1 HATGAAK
8 VEMLSNDRID
18 PLFEA
23 VVQATEESVI
33 NALVAAETMVGRDEH
48 RIEALP
54 HDRVR
59 ELLKKYGRSK

>member
-1 HATGAAK
+1 
-8 VEMLSNDRID
+8 MLPNERMD

-33 NALVAAETMVGRDEH
+33 NALVAGETMVGRDDNTVLG
-48 RIEALP
+48 LP

-59 ELLKKYGRSK
+59 VILRKHNRLEERK